1 MADKALVTQSTLDA
15 IGHAIISKGGASAP
29 MTPAQMAES
38 IAKIPSGWQP
48 PSEWPDLRSIFRHSK
63 GPFAYGAAFLFD
75 SRGFDTI
82 SLSGAEKYITSDGA
96 TYTTG
101 TATHSWDHSKDI
113 DGKLVWVL
121 FLFSSDTVKLSST
134 MVHYLNTLWVYA
146 PGVTIKSSASSSNGI
161 YKNASR
167 LVSFEAKKCLNTGNN
182 SYGDFGNTY
191 ALENFD
197 VDEVQLCSGNCYS
210 CFINT
215 GISVIRSKVYS
226 LNGNGKVSM
235 IFGGY
240 NTLIKVSYVDF
251 GSVETLDIW
260 YGAAVKFFP
269 ETMIIMK
276 LLNGGKVDARL
287 SAFAVPR
294 CLNIN
299 KSFSF
304 ENTTYLEE
312 YKDRFACFDIA
323 GNLVGGMAYNMN
335 EVDSSLGLT
344 ATISA
349 TIKGFF
355 TAPNDPAD
363 GNSEQE
369 KIEAAFNAKGW
380 TLAW

>member
-1 MADKALVTQSTLDA
+1 MADKAVVTQTTLDA
-15 IGHAIISKGGASAP
+15 IGRAIIAKCGATGP

-38 IAKIPSGWQP
+38 IAEIPSGWKP
-48 PSEWPDLRSIFRHSK
+48 PSEWPDLRSILRHSK
-63 GPFAYGAAFLFD
+63 GSFAYGAAFLFD

-113 DGKLVWVL
+113 DGKFVWVL
-121 FLFSSDTVKLSST
+121 FLFSGDTVTLSPT

-146 PGVTIKSSASSSNGI
+146 PGVIIKSSAESGSGI
-161 YKNASR
+161 YNNARR

-182 SYGDFGNTY
+182 SYGDFKNTY

-197 VDEVQLCSGNCYS
+197 VDEVQFCSGF
-210 CFINT
+210 CFGGFQNT
-215 GISVIRSKVYS
+215 GLGVIRSKVYS
-226 LNGNGKVSM
+226 LRGDGRVSTV
-235 IFGGY
+235 FGGY

-251 GSVETLDIW
+251 GSVDSLGLW
-260 YGAAVKFFP
+260 GGANIRFFP

-276 LLNGGKVDARL
+276 LTEGGSMDSGL
-287 SAFAVPR
+287 YAFAVPR

-304 ENTTYLEE
+304 GNTSYLAD
-312 YKDRFACFDIA
+312 YKDRFADFDRA

-335 EVDSSLGLT
+335 EVDSSIGLT

-363 GNSEQE
+363 GTSEQE

>member
-1 MADKALVTQSTLDA
+1 MSKALITEQHLTNIAD
-15 IGHAIISKGGASAP
+15 AIISKGGASSP
-29 MTPAQMAES
+29 LKPSEMAEA
-38 IAKIPSGWQP
+38 IKAIPSGWQP
-48 PSEWPDLRSIFRHSK
+48 PSEWPDLRSILRHSK
-63 GPFAYGAAFLFD
+63 GSFAYGAAFLFD

-121 FLFSSDTVKLSST
+121 FLFSGGTVTLSPT

-146 PGVTIKSSASSSNGI
+146 PGVIIKSIASSGNGI
-161 YKNASR
+161 YKNATR

-182 SYGDFGNTY
+182 SYSDFANTY

-197 VDEVQLCSGNCYS
+197 VDEVQFCSGNCGQG
-210 CFINT
+210 FRNT

-226 LNGNGKVSM
+226 LNGRGKVSRV
-235 IFGGY
+235 FGGY
-240 NTLIKVSYVDF
+240 NSLIKASYMDF
-251 GSVETLDIW
+251 GSIETLDIW
-260 YGAAVKFFP
+260 YTTAIKFFP

-276 LLNGGKVDARL
+276 LLNGGKVDSGL

-304 ENTTYLEE
+304 NNTSYLAD
-312 YKDRFACFDIA
+312 YKDRFADFDRA

-363 GNSEQE
+363 GTSEQE